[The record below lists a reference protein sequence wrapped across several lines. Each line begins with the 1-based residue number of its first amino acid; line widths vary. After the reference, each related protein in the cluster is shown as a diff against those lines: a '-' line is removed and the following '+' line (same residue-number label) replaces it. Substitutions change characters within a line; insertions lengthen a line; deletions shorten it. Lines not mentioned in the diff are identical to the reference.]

1 MKKKQL
7 LSALLILSMF
17 NGFNAAKI
25 VNALDQVSTIPVGQA
40 TTLEEKVDV
49 ALREI
54 DLNIDVNTVVTD
66 ILVPTEG
73 LYEST
78 LTWVSSDE
86 TSASVTSGRIL
97 ITRPALGQKE
107 KQVTLT
113 VTAKIVENRESF
125 IEKSRDFVITILP
138 LDTAESLEAE
148 EKLFNENFSAYPNGE
163 DIGEYL
169 SWQCSA
175 NDPLTEVV
183 DKVPN
188 NEMIDTNKVLKINSV
203 KTAKDITY
211 TRSMYS
217 EKKFALEAYVMYYGQ
232 INGIFFEFGRDD
244 IYGPLFGL
252 SHESYYYSQNGDQ
265 KFNTEKVPLTPTEG
279 VWQKFRIEVDSAN
292 KRYTLKM
299 YKMDGTNAT
308 YTVVSNVRYGGS
320 NANITDFRIR
330 VNGGDKVGSV
340 YLADVK
346 MDYLENFP
354 EAAFENPN
362 RENGIGN
369 VKNFEESVLFINGS
383 EVTYDQGIQ
392 VYNRFDST
400 ELYEEN
406 VDYTIVKE
414 NISTSEKLDEIK
426 YTITLKE
433 TGEIKEL
440 TQTIYKEEANG
451 LPFIENDKTSHLAR
465 TMNEQGTL
473 SSTGNISF
481 KGTVTR
487 NDGIVYYGL
496 STSKIDNITS
506 ETIINGG
513 SQFLHSGNF
522 EQTTRNV
529 SFTIEDLS
537 LDHEYFLY
545 VVIKNAN
552 GTSEIYKSEYITEVI
567 NIETCEDFYNMTI
580 DVTTF
585 QNEFRL
591 LNDLDFSSYTWVCD
605 PSNTLKWEGTL
616 DGQGHSITN
625 LKIESPYRKA
635 AVFFEITNATIKN
648 LNFDNCHVYGLQ
660 DSAIVCGYSNGGNI
674 ENIKITNSSVNYN
687 KNAGSEGY
695 FAIIAGRL
703 HKDETNMKNIIIDN
717 CYIDCNKYTGA
728 LTGNVNKNNNCVL
741 NATNIYCDIEIRC
754 DGAAVGLIGRNR
766 GTTNIDNCIVYLE
779 VRFAKKEMGAVVG
792 HNKEGGV
799 LNVKNL
805 IGTIEVRE
813 VTQPTYFNN
822 LIGSQDDSTSK
833 YSFEN
838 VYFFEADYSHIS
850 DSITPI
856 ISTRTAGTKL
866 SQYDEHTEKW
876 WEENTFITCFETDAY
891 WEYDS
896 KTQRP
901 KLVFNKEV
909 ELTATIVNKHI
920 AEIKDNYSKDDHYH
934 IYQALEIYEKLSD
947 AEKAK
952 VDIEKLNRSKENY
965 DKFMESIRDIL

>member
-1 MKKKQL
+1 MKSKNI

-17 NGFNAAKI
+17 NGLNTTI
-25 VNALDQVSTIPVGQA
+25 VSATETTSEIPVGQA
-40 TTLEEKVDV
+40 VTLEERVDV

-54 DLNIDVNTVVTD
+54 DLNIDLNTVVTD

-86 TSASVTSGRIL
+86 TSASVTSGRIK
-97 ITRPALGQKE
+97 ITRPAIGQQAK
-107 KQVTLT
+107 KVTLT
-113 VTAKIVENRESF
+113 VTAKIIDNRETF
-125 IEKSRDFVITILP
+125 LEKTRDFEITILP
-138 LDTAESLEAE
+138 FDITDTVVVE
-148 EKLFNENFSAYPNGE
+148 EKLFNETFESYPNGE

-188 NEMIDTNKVLKINSV
+188 NEMVDDNKALKINSV
-203 KTAKDITY
+203 KTAKDISY
-211 TRSMYS
+211 TRSMFT
-217 EKKFALEAYVMYYGQ
+217 EKKFALEAYVMFYGEL
-232 INGIFFEFGRDD
+232 NGVFFEFGRSD

-252 SHESYYYSQNGDQ
+252 THESYYYAQNGDQ
-265 KFNTEKVPLTPTEG
+265 KFNLENVPLSPTEG
-279 VWQKFRIEVDSAN
+279 VWQKFRLEVDAEN
-292 KRYTLKM
+292 RRYSLKM

-308 YTVVSNVRYGGS
+308 YSVVSNIRYSGS
-320 NANITDFRIR
+320 ETNITDFRIR

-340 YLADVK
+340 YLADLK
-346 MDYLENFP
+346 MDYVENFP
-354 EAAFENPN
+354 VTAFENPN

-369 VKNFEESVLFINGS
+369 IKNFEENVLFINGD

-406 VDYTIVKE
+406 TDYTISKE
-414 NISTSEKLDEIK
+414 VVSTSNTLDELK

-433 TGEIKEL
+433 TGEVKEL

-451 LPFIENDKTSHLAR
+451 LPYITDTKTSHLAR
-465 TMNEQGTL
+465 EVTAEGTL
-473 SSTGNISF
+473 SSVGNITF
-481 KGTVTR
+481 KGNVTR
-487 NDGIVYYGL
+487 DDGTIYYGL
-496 STSKIDNITS
+496 ATNKIEGITA
-506 ETIINGG
+506 ETIINCG
-513 SQFLHSGNF
+513 SQFIESNSI

-529 SFTIEDLS
+529 SFTVNNLPLS
-537 LDHEYFLY
+537 NEYFLY
-545 VVIKNAN
+545 VVIKNEN

-567 NIETCEDFYNMTI
+567 NIATCEDFYNMTI

-591 LNDLDFSSYTWVCD
+591 LNDLDFSNYTWICD
-605 PSNTLKWEGTL
+605 PSNTLKWEGIL
-616 DGQGHSITN
+616 DGQGHTISN

-660 DSAIVCGYSNGGNI
+660 DSALICGYSNGGDI
-674 ENIKITNSSVNYN
+674 ENITITNSSVNYN

-695 FAIIAGRL
+695 FAMVAGRL
-703 HKDETNMKNIIIDN
+703 HKDTTNMKNIIIDN

-754 DGAAVGLIGRNR
+754 DGAAIGLVGRNR
-766 GTTNIDNCIVYLE
+766 GTTNIENCIVYLE
-779 VRFAKKEMGAVVG
+779 VRFAKKEMGSVVG

-822 LIGSQDDSTSK
+822 FIGSQDDSTSK

-838 VYFFEADYSHIS
+838 VYFFEADYTHIS

-891 WEYDS
+891 WVYDS

-901 KLVFNKEV
+901 KLVFDKQV
-909 ELTATIVNKHI
+909 SVTAEMVNEHI
-920 AEIKDNYSKDDHYH
+920 AQIKNDYSKDDHYH

-947 AEKAK
+947 SEKAK
-952 VDIEKLNRSKENY
+952 VDVNKLNNSKENY
-965 DKFMESIRDIL
+965 DKFIESIREIL